1 MGFPADPVDLALS
14 PLARGTKNMDFAVS
28 PDGGQV
34 GTAGVFDA
42 IGPVMGLWDEK
53 SGTVGVAQPCLG
65 DVSDTKL

>member
-1 MGFPADPVDLALS
+1 
-14 PLARGTKNMDFAVS
+14 MDFAVS